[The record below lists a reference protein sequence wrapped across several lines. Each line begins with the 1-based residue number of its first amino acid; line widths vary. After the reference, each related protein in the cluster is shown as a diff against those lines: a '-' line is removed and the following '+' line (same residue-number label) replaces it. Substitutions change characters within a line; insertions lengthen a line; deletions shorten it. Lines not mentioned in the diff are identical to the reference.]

1 MYNVN
6 SMKRFLKIL
15 VVITSFFQVVNLYGQ
30 SILNQ
35 YDEQGNKHGQWVK
48 DSPGG
53 KEICNYNHGVKDGTA
68 CVYSNGIL
76 VSSCEY
82 KDGKYVS
89 IYSFDRGILKNYF
102 YDFRYV
108 PLYTPHRSYIG
119 KCKSRTYHP
128 NGIIETSC
136 TIYFTDDGP
145 QNDNAYSPEVRHYDE
160 QGLLYMIKYYSL
172 DNNKLSDVWYYDET
186 GNNSKDEV
194 CNFDDI
200 VRYLSRN
207 KVRHIGVKG
216 DKPTIK
222 YDYVSGIKGY
232 QTLGRRIDHSDL
244 IDYKN
249 DTICIFKLGSLVAIT
264 KEPHVELYC
273 KKGLYK
279 IEDSIT
285 PIIYSEDFCGAKRR
299 AQDEEMRKKYYSDL
313 DAAPFSY
320 DWMMMLYRCYDE
332 KKLLKNHGGP
342 IADIYQSLFRIIIKD
357 NRIVHCDR
365 WEW

>member
-1 MYNVN
+1 
-6 SMKRFLKIL
+6 MKRFLKIL

-30 SILNQ
+30 NILNQ
-35 YDEQGNKHGQWVK
+35 YDKQGNKHGPWVK

-68 CVYSNGIL
+68 CVYSNGSL

-108 PLYTPHRSYIG
+108 PIYTRHRSYIG
-119 KCKSRTYHP
+119 ECKSRTYHP
-128 NGIIETSC
+128 NGVIATFC
-136 TIYFTDDGP
+136 TIYFTEKGP
-145 QNDNAYSPEVRHYDE
+145 QNDSSYSPEVRHYDE

-194 CNFDDI
+194 DSFEDI
-200 VRYLSRN
+200 VRYLSRK
-207 KVRHIGVKG
+207 KVRHIDANGRKPKIKYKYVEGVKYFS
-216 DKPTIK
+216 D
-222 YDYVSGIKGY
+222 
-232 QTLGRRIDHSDL
+232 LGKRIDSLDL

-249 DTICIFKLGSLVAIT
+249 DTVCIMHTGSTVAIYSAP
-264 KEPHVELYC
+264 KVRMYC
-273 KKGLYK
+273 KKGEYR
-279 IEDSIT
+279 IEDSIVT
-285 PIIYSEDFCGAKRR
+285 PITYSKDYCGAERR

-313 DAAPFSY
+313 DAVPFSY
-320 DWMMMLYRCYDE
+320 DWEMMLYRCYDE
-332 KKLLKNHGGP
+332 QKLYKNHGGP
-342 IADIYQSLFRIIIKD
+342 VAEFYCDIIRVIIKD

-365 WEW
+365 WTW